1 MLRGLLIV
9 PEDAVEDQRPEGAIK
24 SATFGRRK
32 VRPRVCIADGK
43 QHIRKFLGEA
53 LEEIGFITCECTQ
66 VAELDAAL
74 DAQLSDL
81 VVVGL
86 SSGGVEAAAI
96 LKVLAARAYS
106 GEVLLLGPRSSSV
119 VAAVQEL
126 GEQLDLAMLP
136 VLATPFGIEGLRD
149 SVATLLPTDAPP
161 SPPVDVLEALDAG
174 WVELWY
180 QPKFDTRTLQ
190 LSGAEAL
197 IRVRHPT
204 WGIVSPAYFLPDAG
218 DSHFRAISDFVIG
231 QAISD
236 WHNFITERRGV
247 EISINLSISFLRD
260 PESVA
265 GLCRK
270 MPDHSAFEG
279 LIIEIDAADVFHN
292 MDLAKAVARQVR
304 FSNIAVSIDDLGSE
318 WPSLVGLHDFPF
330 VEIKVDQQFITG
342 CAKDRLKQTNG
353 RQILELAD
361 GFGARTVAEG
371 VETQADFLAVREMGF
386 DVVQGFLFG
395 KPMTA
400 KQFMLTTLRGA

>member
-1 MLRGLLIV
+1 M
-9 PEDAVEDQRPEGAIK
+9 EYQRPEGAIEL
-24 SATFGRRK
+24 ATFGRRK

-43 QHIRKFLGEA
+43 QHIRKFLGDA

-66 VAELDAAL
+66 VGELDAAL

-96 LKVLAARAYS
+96 LKALAARAYS
-106 GEVLLLGPRSSSV
+106 GEVLLLGPRTSSV

-126 GEQLDLAMLP
+126 GEQLGLAMLP
-136 VLATPFGIEGLRD
+136 ALATPFGTEGLRD

-236 WHNFITERRGV
+236 WHDFITERRGV
-247 EISINLSISFLRD
+247 EISINLPISFLQD

-270 MPDHSAFEG
+270 MPDHPAFEG
-279 LIIEIDAADVFHN
+279 LIVEIDAADVFAN
-292 MDLAKAVARQVR
+292 LDLARAVARQLR

-330 VEIKVDQQFITG
+330 VEIKVDQQFIIG
-342 CAKDRLKQTNG
+342 CANDRLKQTDC
-353 RQILELAD
+353 RQIFELAD

-371 VETQADFLAVREMGF
+371 VETRADYLTVREMGF
-386 DVVQGFLFG
+386 DVVQGFLFA

-400 KQFMLTTLRGA
+400 NNFMRTTLRGA

>member
-1 MLRGLLIV
+1 M
-9 PEDAVEDQRPEGAIK
+9 
-24 SATFGRRK
+24 
-32 VRPRVCIADGK
+32 
-43 QHIRKFLGEA
+43 
-53 LEEIGFITCECTQ
+53 EEIGFITCECTQ

-96 LKVLAARAYS
+96 LKALAARAYS

-119 VAAVQEL
+119 VAAVHEL
-126 GEQLDLAMLP
+126 GEELNLAMLP
-136 VLATPFGIEGLRD
+136 TLATRFGTEGLRD
-149 SVATLLPTDAPP
+149 SVATLLPTDAP
-161 SPPVDVLEALDAG
+161 SNPPVDVLEALDAG

-180 QPKFDTRTLQ
+180 QPKFNTRTLQ

-197 IRVRHPT
+197 IRLRHPT

-236 WHNFITERRGV
+236 WHDFITERRGV
-247 EISINLSISFLRD
+247 EISINLPISFLQD
-260 PESVA
+260 PELVA

-279 LIIEIDAADVFHN
+279 LIVEIDAADVFHN
-292 MDLAKAVARQVR
+292 LDLARAVARQVR
-304 FSNIAVSIDDLGSE
+304 FSNIAISIDDLSSD
-318 WPSLVGLHDFPF
+318 WPTLVGLHDFPF
-330 VEIKVDQQFITG
+330 VEIKVDQQFIVG
-342 CAKDRLKQTNG
+342 CADDRLKQTNC

-371 VETQADFLAVREMGF
+371 VETRADYLTVREMGF
-386 DVVQGFLFG
+386 DVVQGFRFA

-400 KQFMLTTLRGA
+400 KKFIRTTLRHSVTVAQ